1 MGLTSPPPRAEVK
14 VHLSPAPTFPSG
26 LGPTGHSRGVR
37 SGSWAP
43 RRREG
48 HRLQEARTRGGDDRA
63 TFGLAVGAVLV
74 VLLPQQLGQDEL
86 VLLVQLLSLLPA
98 GTRRHLSSGAEDPGQ
113 LRRRRVRTGAGLDK
127 RTWSRR
133 DRGQT
138 QVQEATAA
146 AAGTGGAAAEVVAA
160 PTCPASSPGRPR
172 THREVGDTGGG
183 GRAAAGL
190 PGGAAG
196 RNPDARRAAHALSF
210 PGSQPAR
217 CFCSKA
223 LAQGGSRKV
232 LALPAVGFP
241 TFEVGL
247 SLKALNK
254 TG

>member
-127 RTWSRR
+127 RTRSRR

-172 THREVGDTGGG
+172 THREAGNTGGG
-183 GRAAAGL
+183 GRAAAAASGRRRRKEPRRSARCACAELPGKPASPLFLLKGLSPRWFQGSTCAARCGL
-190 PGGAAG
+190 PY
-196 RNPDARRAAHALSF
+196 F
-210 PGSQPAR
+210 
-217 CFCSKA
+217 
-223 LAQGGSRKV
+223 
-232 LALPAVGFP
+232 
-241 TFEVGL
+241 
-247 SLKALNK
+247 
-254 TG
+254 